1 MSRIKKRVFITAM
14 SAVSPI
20 GTGVDEFFD
29 GIRARRRGIDRI
41 SCFPTDNYPVTL
53 GAEARING
61 KVIAS
66 NPDEDRR
73 EIFNRYAFDELAA
86 SGVLSVYAPDERMM
100 IVGSGVDF
108 FRLREYSE
116 SADSKKNDWQRYSH
130 NACDIYRSRAVS
142 LDCRGGVI
150 VNVAACVASSQ
161 AIGLGYRTLA
171 AGEKKAVITG
181 GCDSMLNPLHYM
193 GFYKLGALS
202 DWKGEPGGGCRPF
215 DRDRRGVVLGEG
227 AAYFILENEDHITA
241 TPLAEIAGYASTADA
256 YLVTDPDPEG
266 THIAHAAMNAIRD
279 AGITPDDIGCVHAHG
294 TGTIKND
301 SAECGAMKKI
311 FGDRYRDIPVFSL
324 KGQVGHLIG
333 ACGAIETAAAVYSLR
348 NQVVPATVNF
358 DIPDPTIELNVL
370 HEPLGRKITHI
381 LKLNAAFGGQNTAIV
396 FRRCE

>member
-1 MSRIKKRVFITAM
+1 MRKRVFITAM

-29 GIRARRRGIDRI
+29 GIRTRRRGIDRI
-41 SCFPTDNYPVTL
+41 SCFATDNYPVTL

-73 EIFNRYAFDELAA
+73 EIFNRYAFDELVSSRRLDA
-86 SGVLSVYAPDERMM
+86 YAPDERMM

-116 SADSKKNDWQRYSH
+116 SADSKTNDWHRYSH
-130 NACDIYRSRAVS
+130 NACSIYRAQAAS
-142 LDCRGGVI
+142 LGIRGGVI

-161 AIGLGYRTLA
+161 AIGLAYRTLA
-171 AGEKKAVITG
+171 DGGKKTVITG

-227 AAYFILENEDHITA
+227 AAYFVLESEDRITT

-266 THIAHAAMNAIRD
+266 THIACAALNAIRD
-279 AGITPDDIGCVHAHG
+279 AGITPDDIDCVHAHG
-294 TGTIKND
+294 TGTVKND
-301 SAECGAMKKI
+301 AAECSAMKKL

-333 ACGAIETAAAVYSLR
+333 ACGAIEAATAVYSLR
-348 NQVVPATVNF
+348 NQIVPATVNF
-358 DIPDPTIELNVL
+358 EIPDPAIELNVL
-370 HEPLGRKITHI
+370 HEPLEKKITYI

-396 FRRCE
+396 FRSCE